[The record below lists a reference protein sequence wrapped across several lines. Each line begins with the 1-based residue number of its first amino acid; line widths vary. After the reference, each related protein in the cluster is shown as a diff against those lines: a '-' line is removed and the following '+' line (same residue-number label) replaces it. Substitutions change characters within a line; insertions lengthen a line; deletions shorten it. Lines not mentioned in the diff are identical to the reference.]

1 MSAHEQN
8 PKEKAAV
15 LTLKLRADS
24 GYEADAEYRVSAEQW
39 AEALGVCEGT
49 RPVPAEQPVTVRPI
63 KALADGWI
71 SIADAMP
78 STQQQVDIAYID
90 HHGNPQTTMGWY
102 CRAKTLESSSFEGEV
117 DDEYD
122 EKTDTYYMKEQWVD
136 ESQESEYHYPI
147 TGVTHWKP
155 RAKHPDFNP
164 QAKGD

>member
-1 MSAHEQN
+1 MEWIDS
-8 PKEKAAV
+8 V
-15 LTLKLRADS
+15 LRDVAELPDRNSPEDWPEAMLVTGAELRQIIVTHA
-24 GYEADAEYRVSAEQW
+24 
-39 AEALGVCEGT
+39 
-49 RPVPAEQPVTVRPI
+49 PAEQPVTVRPI

-90 HHGNPQTTMGWY
+90 HHGNPQTTMGWH
-102 CRAKTLESSSFEGEV
+102 CQAKTLEASSFGGEV
-117 DDEYD
+117 EEEYD
-122 EKTDTYYMKEQWVD
+122 EETDTYYLKEQWVD

-155 RAKHPDFNP
+155 RAKHPDFKP